1 MGRPTPTPSPAPLY
15 RTGQFAERAAI
26 SVRTL
31 RYYDQSGLLS
41 PSHRSDTGHRFYS
54 DDDLARLQQILALK
68 FLGFSL
74 KEIRLLLEDNV
85 KAEPETLQQAL
96 NKQKCMMEDKRT
108 QLENVLRAI
117 EHTQAKLKA
126 GENDWENVVK
136 IIEVIQMEKKQDW
149 VESYFTSEQRET
161 MQRLYDESYSEAA
174 KRKLATWKSE
184 WDDAWTEEDQQRVD
198 TQAAQIATDLKRLV
212 VAGYDPANPEAQ
224 EVARLQ
230 VELISRFTRGDP
242 DIEAGV
248 MKFVESGAETF
259 KELYEALPDA
269 AESELYGWSKEEN
282 VFLAEAIRIYQSR

>member
-1 MGRPTPTPSPAPLY
+1 M
-15 RTGQFAERAAI
+15 
-26 SVRTL
+26 
-31 RYYDQSGLLS
+31 
-41 PSHRSDTGHRFYS
+41 
-54 DDDLARLQQILALK
+54 
-68 FLGFSL
+68 
-74 KEIRLLLEDNV
+74 LLEDNV

-212 VAGYDPANPEAQ
+212 AAGYDPASPEAQ

-269 AESELYGWSKEEN
+269 AKNRRYEWNDEEHA
-282 VFLAEAIRIYQSR
+282 FLTEAMRIYHNK